1 MTAEIRPVAVD
12 DLDRIHEINEANVP
26 GVNSIDR
33 ERWDDLVATCAL
45 ALVVEPHDTDEIA
58 GFCFVI
64 GPGEVYHSVNYRWF
78 MERFD
83 DAMYLDRV
91 AFDERY
97 HGRGLGS
104 LLYAEV
110 DRLLA
115 AEHPAM
121 SRLTLE
127 VNVEPPNP
135 QSMAFHT
142 RRGFVEVGRQVTD
155 YGFEVSM
162 MERPIPSV

>member
-1 MTAEIRPVAVD
+1 MTAVIRRVD
-12 DLDRIHEINEANVP
+12 RGDLDRIHQINEANVP
-26 GVNSIDR
+26 HVNSI
-33 ERWDDLVATCAL
+33 ERSLWDSLVADCAL
-45 ALVVEPHDTDEIA
+45 ALVVEPRDADEIA
-58 GFCFVI
+58 GFCIVF
-64 GPGEVYHSVNYRWF
+64 GQDAEYSSVNYRWF
-78 MERFD
+78 MDRFD

-91 AFDERY
+91 AFDERF
-97 HGRGLGS
+97 HGLGLGT

-115 AEHPAM
+115 TDFSEM
-121 SRLTLE
+121 TRLTLE

-155 YGFEVSM
+155 YGFEVSLM
-162 MERPIPSV
+162 HRAIPFV